1 MKCLAT
7 LTENQKNIDTDI
19 VKIYLSQL
27 ISLTPILMNN
37 SNEKTLQRN
46 YLIILNHILHYTVLE
61 PNVK

>member
-1 MKCLAT
+1 MKCLAA
-7 LTENQKNIDTDI
+7 LTENQKNIDKDI
-19 VKIYLSQL
+19 VKIYLTQL

-37 SNEKTLQRN
+37 SNEKTLQQN

>member
-1 MKCLAT
+1 MKCLAA
-7 LTENQKNIDTDI
+7 LTENQKNIDKDI

-37 SNEKTLQRN
+37 SNEKTLQQN